1 MSSTLVCDCAIHTIV
16 FFGEFGLTSAASRQ
30 NSSEQNGRSTY
41 CAARQAP
48 PRSGGYRE
56 AVYNGVW
63 QIANLH
69 FYPFLTVREI
79 CLHHHTPPF
88 LLGCGPLEL
97 ADNSQALIHIA
108 LFCALLC
115 CTCLLFNQRKHGG
128 HGKHPLTVLTAE
140 GRIRPINIAAICVL
154 IFIQS
159 DPLIEKIREPV
170 IFLLILLRRAD
181 DALRNV

>member
-48 PRSGGYRE
+48 PRSGGYSE

-69 FYPFLTVREI
+69 FCPFLTVREI
-79 CLHHHTPPF
+79 CPHHHTPPF
-88 LLGCGPLEL
+88 LLGCSPLEL

-108 LFCALLC
+108 FFVRFFVAPAFVA
-115 CTCLLFNQRKHGG
+115 TSGSTEDMG
-128 HGKHPLTVLTAE
+128 S
-140 GRIRPINIAAICVL
+140 IRSPCSLQKDVYA
-154 IFIQS
+154 
-159 DPLIEKIREPV
+159 P
-170 IFLLILLRRAD
+170 
-181 DALRNV
+181 